1 MNEAYKQ
8 MSKYPKYVYPEKIS
22 VKDRKWPDRI
32 LKKAPIWCSVDLRD
46 GNQALPIPMNPEE
59 KLEYFKLLIKI
70 GFKEIEVGF
79 PSASQDDFNFVR
91 KLIEEDLI
99 PDDVRISVLTQA
111 RESLIEKTV
120 ESLKG
125 VRSAILHL
133 YVATSDL
140 HGKLVFKKERNEVC
154 DMAVKGTELVKKY
167 LALCNMEDSIAYE
180 FSAEEFTDS
189 DIDFAIDVCSAVKV
203 AWGDCEK
210 QQFIVNLPATVERRP
225 PYQYADMIEYFIDKY
240 PYLDQTLVSLHA
252 HNDQGCAVAASEM
265 ALLAGADRV
274 EGTLFG
280 HGERTG
286 NVDLITLA
294 MNIHS
299 RGIETGLD
307 FSDINNIIRVVEEAS
322 RIPVHERHP
331 YAGNLVFTA
340 FSGSHQDAIMKGIAL
355 RDEAAELFGQTWKV
369 PYLHIDPS
377 DVGREYERLIRI
389 NSQSGKGGAAFLLEH
404 DFGYITPKGMHPEI
418 GNMVQRI
425 AECKGLEVDSNELLE
440 AFRKEFLTVTGP
452 FELLKF
458 ERKASDDPNVVKVH
472 LHFKAYSKKM
482 DVLGTG
488 NGPISATVNAI
499 KTIDGLFDF
508 VLDDFIEQSLGH
520 SADAKAIAYVA
531 VKRSIDGRK
540 FYGAGEHVNIDKAA
554 VRAVFAALNRAAEL

>member
-1 MNEAYKQ
+1 
-8 MSKYPKYVYPEKIS
+8 MSKYPKYVYPEKIPI
-22 VKDRKWPDRI
+22 KERNWPDRI
-32 LKKAPIWCSVDLRD
+32 LKKSPVWCSVDLRD

-79 PSASQDDFNFVR
+79 PSASQDDFDFVR
-91 KLIEEDLI
+91 KLIEDDLI
-99 PDDVRISVLTQA
+99 PSDVRISVLTQA
-111 RESLIEKTV
+111 REPLIAKTV

-125 VRSAILHL
+125 ANKAIVHL

-140 HGKLVFKKERNEVC
+140 HGRLVFKKDRKGVLA
-154 DMAVKGTELVKKY
+154 MAVKGTEIVKDY
-167 LALCNMEDSIAYE
+167 IQRADMSENLAYE

-189 DIDFAIDVCSAVKV
+189 DIDFAIDVCKAVKN
-203 AWGDCEK
+203 AWGKSEK
-210 QQFIVNLPATVERRP
+210 ENFILNLPATVERRP
-225 PYQYADMIEYFIDKY
+225 PYQYADMIEYFKNEY
-240 PYLDQTLVSLHA
+240 PYGDETTISIHA

-265 ALLAGADRV
+265 ALLAGAERV

-294 MNIHS
+294 LNIYA

-307 FSDINNIIRVVEEAS
+307 FSDINGIIRIVETAS

-340 FSGSHQDAIMKGIAL
+340 FSGSHQDAIMKGINS
-355 RDEAAELFGQTWKV
+355 RDEAADFFKQSWKV
-369 PYLHIDPS
+369 PYLHIDPA

-389 NSQSGKGGAAFLLEH
+389 NSQSGKGGAAYLLEH
-404 DFGYITPKGMHPEI
+404 DFGYVTPKGMHPAI
-418 GNMVQRI
+418 GAMVQKI
-425 AECKGLEVDSNELLE
+425 AEEKGLEVDSSELLE
-440 AFRKEFLTVTGP
+440 AFKSEFLNVKGP
-452 FELLKF
+452 FELKKF
-458 ERKASDDPNVVKVH
+458 EREFVDDPNIVKVH
-472 LHFKAYSKKM
+472 LVILANGREYDIK
-482 DVLGTG
+482 GTG
-488 NGPISATVNAI
+488 NGPISATVNAL
-499 KTIDGLFDF
+499 KMVDNMFDF

-531 VKRSIDGRK
+531 VKRVSDDRK

-554 VRAVFAALNRAAEL
+554 VRAVFAALNRAVATQ